1 MVKIATFAKP
11 ETDMGNYK
19 QRMRH
24 LINIICFVIF
34 PLIGSAQ
41 EVDSLIFCNYP
52 DEEAQPPFK
61 IHELL
66 NVLLDNRQN
75 ELPDCFDPSSAFYY
89 NIIILSD
96 GTVAEY
102 NLECVINGQSCYIL
116 VDDVSKLEKWT
127 PAITNGKNCNQKM
140 RIKTYI
146 HFE

>member
-1 MVKIATFAKP
+1 
-11 ETDMGNYK
+11 MGNYK

-24 LINIICFVIF
+24 LINIICFAIF
-34 PLIGSAQ
+34 PLLGCAQ
-41 EVDSLIFCNYP
+41 EVDSLIFCDYP
-52 DEEAQPPFK
+52 DEEAHPPFK

-75 ELPDCFDPSSAFYY
+75 ELPDCFDPSSTFYY
-89 NIIILSD
+89 NIIILND

-102 NLECVINGQSCYIL
+102 NLECVINGQSCYIS

-127 PAITNGKNCNQKM
+127 PAKQNGKNCNQKM
-140 RIKTYI
+140 RFKTYI